1 MPHSGPCYLLACL
14 PACADKVKS
23 RDHPKPNIHPKN
35 AATATPNIHPK
46 NVATPAPKPAPK
58 TSRHPPN
65 IHPERSLLFS
75 FQRER
80 EEGKREGKGMCRP
93 ETGEGHAREGTRGLA
108 LLSLACLHARLPPS
122 LFGLKERREN
132 LGEGGKGARWPA
144 LPCLATAPTLHV
156 PPCLPASLSLALLTK
171 KEWEGVG
178 EGGKDESASLP
189 PPSLPPA
196 PSPPPL
202 SLCPYRKKEK
212 GRGSARVRESESK
225 GREGQGAGCGWHCPA
240 RA

>member
-1 MPHSGPCYLLACL
+1 MKARGIGLLASVCLLASLLACL
-14 PACADKVKS
+14 TLSLPLL
-23 RDHPKPNIHPKN
+23 
-35 AATATPNIHPK
+35 
-46 NVATPAPKPAPK
+46 APR
-58 TSRHPPN
+58 T
-65 IHPERSLLFS
+65 
-75 FQRER
+75 QRE
-80 EEGKREGKGMCRP
+80 KG
-93 ETGEGHAREGTRGLA
+93 E
-108 LLSLACLHARLPPS
+108 
-122 LFGLKERREN
+122 FGRR
-132 LGEGGKGARWPA
+132 GEGGEVAG
-144 LPCLATAPTLHV
+144 LPCLAPAPTLHV